1 MFYYKCINHYFSL
14 LNNILLKNINKNK
27 ILAKYNSLLFLSKKE
42 QNEKIILKKIP
53 FKKMTINK

>member
-14 LNNILLKNINKNK
+14 LNKNILLKNINKNK

-42 QNEKIILKKIP
+42 QNKKYI
-53 FKKMTINK
+53 KKNTF

>member
-27 ILAKYNSLLFLSKKE
+27 ILAKYKSLLFLSKKE
-42 QNEKIILKKIP
+42 QNKKYI
-53 FKKMTINK
+53 KKNTF

>member
-42 QNEKIILKKIP
+42 QNKKYIKKIT
-53 FKKMTINK
+53 F